1 MKILWVKAGG
11 LVPPDTGGKI
21 RSYSILRELS
31 RHHTVTFFS
40 FYGEHDNDVHHQL
53 EELFPVFCVPLKLSA
68 SGGAA
73 DLRDY
78 IANLFSPEPYNV
90 AKFCRPEVREKLIG
104 VLQQNNYDVILC
116 DFLTPAAVIPWD
128 WPGPKVIFT
137 HNVEAVIWRRR
148 YEVARHP
155 LWKALSWY
163 EWRRMRAA
171 EQRYLRRA
179 DQVLAVSQNDRNIFG
194 SFLDPHKLTVI
205 QTGVDVDYFKPVPD
219 IEQSDSLVFTGSM
232 DWLPNEDGVAYFIRE
247 ILPLIRQQV
256 PQVSLR
262 IVGRKPSADLESL
275 AARQENVELTG
286 WVEDVRPFLA
296 RGAVCIVPLR
306 IGSGT
311 RLKIFE
317 AMAMGKAVVSTSI
330 GAEGLPV
337 QPGENILMADDPHTF
352 AQSVVSLLRDATRRR
367 EIGLAARRL
376 VAENYSWERIA
387 EDFAAVLADVAARH
401 SAKQD
406 RIDSSLTLPNK

>member
-1 MKILWVKAGG
+1 
-11 LVPPDTGGKI
+11 
-21 RSYSILRELS
+21 
-31 RHHTVTFFS
+31 
-40 FYGEHDNDVHHQL
+40 
-53 EELFPVFCVPLKLSA
+53 
-68 SGGAA
+68 
-73 DLRDY
+73 
-78 IANLFSPEPYNV
+78 
-90 AKFCRPEVREKLIG
+90 
-104 VLQQNNYDVILC
+104 
-116 DFLTPAAVIPWD
+116 
-128 WPGPKVIFT
+128 
-137 HNVEAVIWRRR
+137 
-148 YEVARHP
+148 
-155 LWKALSWY
+155 
-163 EWRRMRAA
+163 
-171 EQRYLRRA
+171 
-179 DQVLAVSQNDRNIFG
+179 
-194 SFLDPHKLTVI
+194 
-205 QTGVDVDYFKPVPD
+205 
-219 IEQSDSLVFTGSM
+219 M

-352 AQSVVSLLRDATRRR
+352 AQSVVSLLRDPTRRR
-367 EIGLAARRL
+367 KIGLAARKL
-376 VAENYSWERIA
+376 VADNYSWERIA
-387 EDFAAVLADVAARH
+387 DDFAAVLADVAARH
-401 SAKQD
+401 AAKQD
-406 RIDSSLTLPNK
+406 RIDSLLTLRNK